1 MKINKLFFTVLAL
14 FTLGSCV
21 DIPEPP
27 YNLPTGE
34 GGGTVEEGE
43 NLLTNS
49 DLETWNNGEAEGW
62 GLTVTNCKYSQSTDD
77 VNSGNY
83 AVVINGDASSNKRFA
98 SKSYTLKAGEYTLG
112 AYLKKYGETLGQYRL
127 GYAKLTN
134 GKVADTQNDYN
145 YITSATAVPTDW
157 KRSTCTFTLDTDTEV
172 AIIIMNSKYGEGAA
186 ILIDD
191 ITLTTTNGGLSDGT
205 VDDNTKG
212 NAYINETFATGLGN
226 FTTVEKAGDF
236 PWKFE
241 EYNGKGYAKVSG
253 FANGESQDAESW
265 LISPTIDLSKETKA
279 YISFSYVINKGDI
292 TAAASNHKVL
302 ITDNYTGNVSTTEW
316 NTIDFN
322 AVNDSTWTFK
332 NTGKI
337 ELPTSMIGKEKVVIA
352 FKYISTKATS
362 STWELNNLIVDGEV
376 GAPAQKEEDNK
387 EDKEEETAKDA
398 YIHEAL
404 TSTLG
409 SFTTQQK
416 IGNYPWAIDTKYSC
430 AKVTSYDDTQ
440 DSKYNEAESWLISS
454 AVDFTNETEA
464 YIAFEYIIR
473 YAESGKVA
481 ENHQLKISSDYSGD
495 VATTEWIDIAYNA
508 KEGSDWNTFYKA
520 NVAVPTQFM
529 GKKNVVF
536 ALCYKATNVRSSTW
550 EVKNFIVAKG
560 KASGS
565 TEEPETPEN
574 PDIPTEAVEYTV
586 TEAIAAYIAGKKIP
600 AIVTGYIVG
609 FVDGT
614 KYENCTFGI
623 PTEKKS
629 NILIADDANETDK
642 EKCIPIELPSGNI
655 RNALN
660 LVDNP
665 NNYKKKVAL
674 TGSLEKYF
682 YVAGLKGV
690 TKYEMKDSSEEPETP
705 EKPDTTPDDSE
716 DSEDT
721 ENTETPDSTPEEP
734 EEDNYIKNAGFEE
747 WSDGKPTFWGAVNG
761 MSNNNIATV
770 SKKEEPHSGSY
781 SAVINGSSSQN
792 KLFTSNSYTLPA
804 GKYKLS
810 AYIKQNGE
818 NLGKFRFGIWKLNNG
833 SIDGNID
840 YLIETSSA
848 GETWKQF
855 VGEKD
860 IEFTETTEITVV
872 IMNSKTGKGA
882 SILVDDVKLIK
893 ID

>member
-1 MKINKLFFTVLAL
+1 MKINKLFFAVLAL
-14 FTLGSCV
+14 LTLGACV

-27 YNLPTGE
+27 YNLPTGGSG

-77 VNSGNY
+77 INSGNY
-83 AVVINGDASSNKRFA
+83 AVIINGDASSNKRFA
-98 SKSYTLKAGEYTLG
+98 SKSYMLKAGDYTLG

-157 KRSTCTFTLDTDTEV
+157 KRSTCTFTLDTDTEI

-191 ITLTTTNGGLSDGT
+191 ITLTTTNGGLSEGS
-205 VDDNTKG
+205 VDNDTKG
-212 NAYINETFATGLGN
+212 NAYINETFTTGLGN
-226 FTTVEKAGDF
+226 FTTVEKVGSF

-253 FANGESQDAESW
+253 FANGQSQDAESW
-265 LISPTIDLSKETKA
+265 LISPAFDLSKETKA
-279 YISFSYVINKGDI
+279 FISFSYVINKGDI
-292 TAAASNHKVL
+292 AAATSNHKVL

-316 NTIDFN
+316 SAIDFN
-322 AVNDSTWTFK
+322 AVNDNTWTFK
-332 NTGKI
+332 NTGKKEI
-337 ELPTSMIGKEKVVIA
+337 PSSMIGKEKVVIA
-352 FKYISTKATS
+352 FKYISTEATS

-387 EDKEEETAKDA
+387 DDKEEETITVA
-398 YIHEAL
+398 YINEPL

-440 DSKYNEAESWLISS
+440 EPKNNEAESWLISS
-454 AVDFTNETEA
+454 AMDLTNETEA

-481 ENHQLKISSDYSGD
+481 EHHQLKISSNYSGD

-508 KEGSDWNTFYKA
+508 KEGSDWSTFYKA

-529 GKKNVVF
+529 GKNNVVI
-536 ALCYKATNVRSSTW
+536 ALCYKATNVKSSTW

-565 TEEPETPEN
+565 SEETETPEN

-586 TEAIAAYIAGKKIP
+586 TEAIAAYIAGEKIP

-629 NILIADDANETDK
+629 NILIADDANETEK
-642 EKCIPIELPSGNI
+642 ERCIPVELPSGSI

-660 LVDNP
+660 LVDHNE
-665 NNYKKKVAL
+665 NYKKKVTL
-674 TGSLEKYF
+674 TGSLERYF

-690 TKYEMKDSSEEPETP
+690 TEYKMEEAVEPETP
-705 EKPDTTPDDSE
+705 EEPETTPEDGDNSDNSDS
-716 DSEDT
+716 S
-721 ENTETPDSTPEEP
+721 DSTPEKTD
-734 EEDNYIKNAGFEE
+734 EENYIKNAGFEE
-747 WSDGKPTFWGAVNG
+747 WTDGKPTFWGAVNG
-761 MSNNNIATV
+761 MNNNNIATV
-770 SKKEEPHSGSY
+770 SKNEESHNGSY
-781 SAVINGSSSQN
+781 SAAINGSASQN
-792 KLFTSNSYTLPA
+792 KLLTSNSYTLPA
-804 GKYKLS
+804 GKYEIS
-810 AYIKQNGE
+810 AFLKQNGD
-818 NLGKFRFGIWKLNNG
+818 NSGIFKFGYCKLVNG
-833 SIDGNID
+833 TLDKYD
-840 YLIETSSA
+840 YLIDNTPVSKE
-848 GETWKQF
+848 WKEISKEI
-855 VGEKD
+855 V
-860 IEFTETTEITVV
+860 FTETTEISVV
-872 IMNSKTGKGA
+872 IMNSKAGQGA